1 MVRVAGHPGTQPNRD
16 RRAPDRARIAADS
29 RPDLLGHPSGVLHLA
44 SANQDAERF
53 APPILAT
60 GSTDEGVATNT
71 TEGGRAGPGDAQ
83 ALMTEAKSASVPP
96 RITATSGRAD
106 TGMSVGAKLSGFR

>member
-1 MVRVAGHPGTQPNRD
+1 M
-16 RRAPDRARIAADS
+16 PDS
-29 RPDLLGHPSGVLHLA
+29 S
-44 SANQDAERF
+44 
-53 APPILAT
+53 PPILAT